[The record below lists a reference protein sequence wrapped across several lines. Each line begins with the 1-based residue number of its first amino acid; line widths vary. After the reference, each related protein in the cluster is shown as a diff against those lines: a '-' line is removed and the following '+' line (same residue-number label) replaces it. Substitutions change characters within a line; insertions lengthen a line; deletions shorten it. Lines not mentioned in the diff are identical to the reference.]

1 MFSAGFLRRL
11 PMAEAKTVTTRT
23 ITLTLSEPEAETLLD
38 FLRNP
43 PFGYSEE
50 ISQTKIREN
59 LFSALRDA
67 LEDR

>member
-1 MFSAGFLRRL
+1 
-11 PMAEAKTVTTRT
+11 MAEAKATVTRT
-23 ITLTLSEPEAETLLD
+23 FTLELSEAEAETLLD

-50 ISQTKIREN
+50 LSQTKIREN

>member
-1 MFSAGFLRRL
+1 
-11 PMAEAKTVTTRT
+11 MAEAKATVTRT
-23 ITLTLSEPEAETLLD
+23 VTLELSESEADTLLD

-50 ISQTKIREN
+50 LSQTKIREN